1 MFNLVK
7 AKKDCTAKLQALAN
21 LQSGAGDYSL
31 ANYLEKCSG
40 MFHGLTTK
48 NIRTLAY
55 EMACL
60 NRIEVPATWTEKQ
73 IAGREWLFGFLRRH
87 ETLAIRQPEATSLA
101 RTTAFNRATV
111 GASFFNILHDCL
123 EMIGASGDRIFNLDE
138 TGVTTVQ
145 KVPKVVA
152 TKGLKQV
159 GQITSRE
166 RGELVT
172 VCVIVSASGQT
183 LPPAFVFPRKNFKE
197 FMMHGSPEGSL
208 GLVDSS
214 GWMTVA
220 NFIKV
225 MKHFI
230 TNARPSKD
238 HQVVLIMDNHQS
250 HLSYEALSLA
260 KENFIH
266 IITLPPHTSN
276 KTQLLD

>member
-1 MFNLVK
+1 
-7 AKKDCTAKLQALAN
+7 
-21 LQSGAGDYSL
+21 
-31 ANYLEKCSG
+31 
-40 MFHGLTTK
+40 
-48 NIRTLAY
+48 
-55 EMACL
+55 
-60 NRIEVPATWTEKQ
+60 
-73 IAGREWLFGFLRRH
+73 
-87 ETLAIRQPEATSLA
+87 
-101 RTTAFNRATV
+101 
-111 GASFFNILHDCL
+111 
-123 EMIGASGDRIFNLDE
+123 MIGASGDRIFNLDE

-152 TKGLKQV
+152 TEGLKQV

-214 GWMTVA
+214 GWMAAA
-220 NFIKV
+220 NLIKV

-230 TNARPSKD
+230 TNAIPSKD

-250 HLSYEALSLA
+250 HISYEALSLA